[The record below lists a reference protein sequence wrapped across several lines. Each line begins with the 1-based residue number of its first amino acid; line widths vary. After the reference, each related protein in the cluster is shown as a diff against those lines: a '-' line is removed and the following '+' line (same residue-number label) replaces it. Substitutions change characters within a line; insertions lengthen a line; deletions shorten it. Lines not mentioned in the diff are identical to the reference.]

1 MKKRNALVD
10 TLQNTS
16 DTEVIFE
23 LDDDSLVSE
32 RLEDREN

>member
-1 MKKRNALVD
+1 MERDALVD

-16 DTEVIFE
+16 DTEVVFK

-32 RLEDREN
+32 RLEDRED